1 MSRNFTGCIYSNP
14 PLNKKE
20 ASFTDLTK
28 DELKNMNLVGLPI
41 KVEHDGPCRGV
52 ITNQNTND
60 ESGYT
65 TITFN
70 IDEGYAGDALINL
83 IKYGGLPDL
92 SLCHNIYGDSDM
104 PFELW
109 EKEPVE
115 IVKMSA
121 GVVTSEAQKSLVAD
135 GINASHTIGQP
146 KAVEQT
152 GGVDTTNSRDGRA
165 RKVSFETASNE
176 APPPQESPQN
186 NTHSGASADD
196 LINIADVVED
206 LAKEIPED
214 KRKGLAEVFEKMTK
228 MQMDIYKQ
236 LNTAT
241 STNQE
246 LKSMYEDLQKDNKR
260 MVEEREAQYGD
271 MASQITDAISDI
283 YMQYNGAPM
292 DDQSKKQFNEHLC
305 GNGELVKTLRGLP
318 AATVAMSAQRQL
330 LNVGNQLRDATK
342 SHSEAN
348 ESALTTKLREYQKE
362 LSSLRSAGASQQ
374 VILNQDHASNALA
387 NPNRMM
393 SVSASESKYKEAY
406 SLLPSALKDGLK
418 SYDTSCGV
426 GRIVPD
432 DFSGDLV
439 GSKRQRIV

>member
-115 IVKMSA
+115 VSLCLQGAREGTHICKVECSRAVSAGKHIYCAQIVKMSA

-305 GNGELVKTLRGLP
+305 GNGEL
-318 AATVAMSAQRQL
+318 
-330 LNVGNQLRDATK
+330 
-342 SHSEAN
+342 
-348 ESALTTKLREYQKE
+348 
-362 LSSLRSAGASQQ
+362 Q